1 MWPTLS
7 LSRKRARKW
16 NVTARSPV
24 LTWMNE
30 HRPIEPAA
38 IDQRVHRERPLARVQ
53 MTPWLLFI
61 AMLAIAA
68 WLAWR
73 AFGPEDK
80 GDPLATSLVA
90 FEKQNRLT
98 VFSAQLSPV
107 VASEDSRV
115 FGLVQSK
122 QVAVIPARVDYTLD
136 LSQMDRSRLRWDEET
151 STLDVQLPPLKV
163 GKPNLDE
170 GRAQYLREGIWISRD
185 AQDNPT
191 RQNTRL
197 AEQQAV
203 EQAANPVLIGLARSA
218 AKDAIRQNL
227 AIPLEVAGFGSV
239 TVNVRFDGEAV
250 PTRR

>member
-1 MWPTLS
+1 MDEPPLI
-7 LSRKRARKW
+7 KREATSDRLQH
-16 NVTARSPV
+16 P
-24 LTWMNE
+24 
-30 HRPIEPAA
+30 P
-38 IDQRVHRERPLARVQ
+38 HRERPLARVQ
-53 MTPWLLFI
+53 TMPWLLFI
-61 AMLAIAA
+61 GLLAIAA

-73 AFGPEDK
+73 AFGPEDY

-107 VASEDSRV
+107 VSSEDSRF
-115 FGLVQSK
+115 FGTIRSR

-136 LSQMDRSRLRWDEET
+136 LSHMDRHRLRWDEAT

-163 GKPNLDE
+163 GRPNLDE
-170 GRAQYLREGIWISRD
+170 GRAQYMREGIWISRE
-185 AQDNPT
+185 AQDNLS

-203 EQAANPVLIGLARSA
+203 EQAANPVLMGLARSA

-227 AIPLEVAGFGSV
+227 AIPLEVAGFGEV

-250 PTRR
+250 PRR